1 MNPEIDKET
10 EKTDNN
16 KKMSFKILSSFG
28 QTRHGL
34 LKLPHGN
41 VQTPVFMPVGT
52 QGLYNFF
59 KL

>member
-1 MNPEIDKET
+1 MDPETSKES

-16 KKMSFKILSSFG
+16 KEMSFKILSSVG

-34 LKLPHGN
+34 LKLPHGK

-52 QGLYNFF
+52 QGNFF